1 MAKSQA
7 RSQARPARPPQG
19 DRSRTRS
26 AKVLPTKLL
35 RVAGLPAVA
44 ALFATAPQRVE
55 RLFFDQRMRAQ
66 VGDFCAELARSHKP
80 YRLLPSAE
88 LERVAGSAMHGGV
101 VAMARPQPLP
111 ALDLAKAA
119 DWARSGEPLLLLDG
133 IGNPHNLGAIV
144 RTAAFFGLP
153 RIVLS
158 DHPAQAGPSD
168 ASYRVAEGGLEYV
181 ELHRGVRFVN
191 MLQQLRRS
199 YRVIGTAA
207 GNGQSIEAL
216 RRTERPGDR
225 PLAVVLGNE
234 EHGLPP
240 ATLAACEAIITIPGS
255 GLVQSLN
262 VAASAAI
269 LLHALAKRA

>member
-1 MAKSQA
+1 MQRSQP
-7 RSQARPARPPQG
+7 RSQARPARPSQG
-19 DRSRTRS
+19 DRSRT
-26 AKVLPTKLL
+26 KPTKLL
-35 RVAGLPAVA
+35 RVAGLPAVT
-44 ALFATAPQRVE
+44 ALFAKAPHRVE

-66 VGDFCAELARSHKP
+66 VSDFCAELARAHKP
-80 YRLLPSAE
+80 YRLVPSEE
-88 LERVAGSAMHGGV
+88 LERVAGSVMHGGI
-101 VAMARPQPLP
+101 VALAQPQPVP
-111 ALDLAKAA
+111 ILDLAKAPDKAA
-119 DWARSGEPLLLLDG
+119 DWARGGEPLLLLDG

-181 ELHRGVRFVN
+181 ELHRSIRFAHT
-191 MLQQLRRS
+191 LQQLRRS

-207 GNGQSIEAL
+207 GNGQAIEAL
-216 RRTERPGDR
+216 RRAER

-240 ATLAACEAIITIPGS
+240 ATLAACEAIVNIPGS

-269 LLHALAKRA
+269 LLHALTRRA

>member
-1 MAKSQA
+1 
-7 RSQARPARPPQG
+7 
-19 DRSRTRS
+19 
-26 AKVLPTKLL
+26 
-35 RVAGLPAVA
+35 
-44 ALFATAPQRVE
+44 VE

-66 VGDFCAELARSHKP
+66 VSAFCAELARSHKP
-80 YRLLPSAE
+80 YRLTPSEE
-88 LERVAGSAMHGGV
+88 LERVAGSVMHGGI
-101 VAMARPQPLP
+101 VALAQPQPVP
-111 ALDLAKAA
+111 ILDLAKTPDMAA
-119 DWARSGEPLLLLDG
+119 DWARRGEPLLLLDG

-158 DHPAQAGPSD
+158 DHSAQAGPSD

-181 ELHRGVRFVN
+181 ELFRGVRFAN
-191 MLQQLRRS
+191 TLQQLRRG
-199 YRVIGTAA
+199 YHVIGTAA
-207 GNGQSIEAL
+207 GNGQPVEAL
-216 RRTERPGDR
+216 RRAER

-240 ATLAACEAIITIPGS
+240 ATLAACEAIVTIPGA

-269 LLHALAKRA
+269 LLHALARRS